1 LSLGL
6 NLKLNKTDFYY
17 LIRLFIS
24 ILIGVFVVKDKISEG
39 NIRQKN
45 KALIFNAAKEEFVT
59 YGFKGASIKRIA
71 ERANIPRANIHYY
84 FQDKTD
90 LYQQLLS
97 NIIAVWN
104 TDYDTLNADQEPK
117 VALRAYIRAK
127 VMHSKNDPYSSRIFA
142 SELIHGAPVLNDY
155 LNNDFK
161 AWLQSKVAVIDIWI
175 EKGLIDKVNP
185 HHLLFLIWS
194 STQHYADFNVQVL
207 AALDKETMSDDD
219 FEAVVVSLTQ
229 IILKGCGIE

>member
-1 LSLGL
+1 M
-6 NLKLNKTDFYY
+6 
-17 LIRLFIS
+17 
-24 ILIGVFVVKDKISEG
+24 SEG

-45 KALIFNAAKEEFVT
+45 KAIIFSAAKKEFVT

-71 ERANIPRANIHYY
+71 ERANIARANIHYY

-97 NIIAVWN
+97 SIVKVWN

-117 VALRAYIRAK
+117 VALSAYIRAK
-127 VMHSKNDPYSSRIFA
+127 VMHSRDDPDSSRIFA
-142 SELIHGAPVLNDY
+142 SELIHGAPVLKDY
-155 LNNDFK
+155 LNSDFK
-161 AWLQSKVAVIDIWI
+161 TWLQSKVAVIDTWI
-175 EKGLIDKVNP
+175 EKGLIDSVNP

-207 AALDKETMSDDD
+207 AALNKEVMDDDD
-219 FEAVVVSLTQ
+219 FEAVVASLTQ
-229 IILKGCGIE
+229 IILKGCGIH

>member
-1 LSLGL
+1 MA
-6 NLKLNKTDFYY
+6 KAK
-17 LIRLFIS
+17 
-24 ILIGVFVVKDKISEG
+24 VSEG

-45 KALIFNAAKEEFVT
+45 KTLIFNAAKKEFVT

-71 ERANIPRANIHYY
+71 ERANIARANIHYY
-84 FQDKTD
+84 FKDKTD

-104 TDYDTLNADQEPK
+104 TDYDTLSADQDPK
-117 VALRAYIRAK
+117 AALKAYIRAK
-127 VMHSKNDPYSSRIFA
+127 VMHSKNDPDSSRIFA

-155 LNNDFK
+155 LNTDFK
-161 AWLQSKVAVIDIWI
+161 AWMQSKVSVINTWI
-175 EKGLIDKVNP
+175 EKGLIDNVNP

-207 AALDKETMSDDD
+207 AALDKETMLDDD
-219 FEAVVVSLTQ
+219 FEEVVASLTQ
-229 IILKGCGIE
+229 IILKGCGVV

>member
-1 LSLGL
+1 MS
-6 NLKLNKTDFYY
+6 K
-17 LIRLFIS
+17 
-24 ILIGVFVVKDKISEG
+24 VKVSEG
-39 NIRQKN
+39 SIRQKN
-45 KALIFNAAKEEFVT
+45 KAIIFEAAKKEFVT
-59 YGFKGASIKRIA
+59 FGFKGASIKRIA

-104 TDYDTLNADQEPK
+104 SDYDTLTADNDPK
-117 VALRAYIRAK
+117 QVLSDYIRAK
-127 VMHSKNDPYSSRIFA
+127 VMHAKSDPDASRIFA
-142 SELIHGAPVLNDY
+142 SELIHGAPVLNEY

-161 AWLQSKVAVIDIWI
+161 VWLNSKVAVIEAWI
-175 EKGLIDKVNP
+175 EQGVIDDVNP

-207 AALDKETMSDDD
+207 AGLDKESMNDDD
-219 FEAVVVSLTQ
+219 FEAVVASLTQ
-229 IILKGCGIE
+229 IILKGCGIH